1 MVINITETVFLLV
14 VNDASLSP
22 SQLFNGQAAGNGAST
37 DHNQV
42 ASQNAGKHLQDML
55 NEKEKTK
62 LQLPF
67 SIKMLIFFSH

>member
-1 MVINITETVFLLV
+1 MVINITETIFLLV

-22 SQLFNGQAAGNGAST
+22 SQFSNGQAAGNGAST
-37 DHNQV
+37 DNNQV

-55 NEKEKTK
+55 NENEKTK

-67 SIKMLIFFSH
+67 SIGMLIFFSH